1 MAPSMNYAFRLTSP
15 ALVFLGSILA
25 LASATKA
32 QSVEPPG
39 PALAHSVSQG
49 ELADEYT
56 IAPSDVLTVS
66 VADAPEFGGRFRVS
80 GSGVIEIPGVSN
92 TIQATGKTPIELAHS
107 IRLALIDAGQLR
119 DPQVSVF
126 VDEYR
131 GRTITVLGAVNK
143 PAVYPLERKSTVLD
157 AVSMAGGALPG
168 AGHTVTIV
176 RGRASAEATG
186 TEVGSVQ
193 IIDMSRLVDGGE
205 TSANVQV
212 QNGDVI
218 NVSAADVVYVVGA
231 VMKPGGFVMSNPS
244 AGISV
249 AQAVALAE
257 GFKPTAAS
265 HHGLII
271 RESTSKGARQEIP
284 VDIEQILHGNKT
296 DALLAPNDI
305 LFVPESGGKKSLKV
319 LGDVA
324 RAAVDGIAIYGVGYR
339 VGNVN

>member
-1 MAPSMNYAFRLTSP
+1 MASSMRPASRLTSL
-15 ALVFLGSILA
+15 ALVFLGSTLA
-25 LASATKA
+25 LSGTAKA
-32 QSVEPPG
+32 QSSER
-39 PALAHSVSQG
+39 ATRTESVNR
-49 ELADEYT
+49 EEIADEYT
-56 IAPSDVLTVS
+56 IGPGDVLTVS

-80 GSGVIEIPGVSN
+80 GSGVIAIAGVS
-92 TIQATGKTPIELAHS
+92 IAIDAEGKTPIELAHS

-176 RGRASAEATG
+176 RGRASAESTG

-193 IIDMSRLVDGGE
+193 IIDMSRLVEGGDM
-205 TSANVQV
+205 SANVQV

-231 VMKPGGFVMSNPS
+231 VVKPGGFVMSNPS
-244 AGISV
+244 AGVSV

-271 RESTSKGARQEIP
+271 RESTSKTARQEIP
-284 VDIEQILHGNKT
+284 VDIDQMLDGNKT

-305 LFVPESGGKKSLKV
+305 LYVPESGGKKTLKAM
-319 LGDVA
+319 GDAA
-324 RAAVDGIAIYGVGYR
+324 RAAIEGIAIYGLGYR
-339 VGNVN
+339 VGNIH